1 VFLHPSF
8 YIFYNEPNHY
18 EDIVFLMSI
27 LWGYPLGV
35 FGAALFARGK
45 TLAHNIFTSISFQA
59 SFNTYDGRKNKT

>member
-1 VFLHPSF
+1 
-8 YIFYNEPNHY
+8 
-18 EDIVFLMSI
+18 MSI